1 MTYPDKPRVLVVDD
15 EPMNVELLQAYL
27 SEDYEVLSAYNGHE
41 ALEIIFN
48 DLPDIVLLD
57 VMMPDINGYQ
67 VCERIKNSETT
78 QFIPVVLVTALSGRE
93 DRLKGIESKADDFL
107 TKPVDRLELKMRVR
121 SLLRIKKLH
130 DNVIQERDQAQNY
143 LDVAAVMMLA
153 LDCSQNITLINKR
166 GLEILGCEE
175 SEVIGKNL
183 LEQFIPV
190 SARSEMEI
198 HFLNS
203 LNTSGIDSTYYECP
217 IITKNN
223 DERMVNWYSKPLI
236 DESGKVTGVLFS
248 GQDIT
253 IRKKAEEKLREQTH
267 AMEASIDGMA
277 IIDEEGIHS
286 YVNASHAH
294 IFGYDNP
301 RELIGKKWDMLYN
314 PSEVGLFKSTILP
327 DFRKK
332 GKWQGELI
340 GRRKDGST
348 FYQEISLTALDK
360 GLISV
365 VRDISKRKEFES
377 QLNDYA
383 ARLKTSNEL
392 KDLFTDI
399 LRHDLLNP
407 AGVVKGFTDMLLNE
421 ENDENKMH
429 KLQLIDSNVTRLIE
443 MIESAA
449 KFAKLEDTE
458 KLEFKSMDIGSILKN
473 VSEEL
478 KPQLEAKD
486 ITLDMKVSGHYP
498 AVINPLI
505 DGVFTNFISNAIKYG
520 PSESVVT
527 VDVQDLG
534 DEWKVVVS
542 DKGEGIPDKDKVLI
556 FNRFQR
562 LAEKKKAVKGSGLGL
577 AIAKR
582 IVELHGGSIGVED
595 NPVGKGSSFWATVK
609 KA

>member
-203 LNTSGIDSTYYECP
+203 LNTSGIDNTYYECP

>member
-314 PSEVGLFKSTILP
+314 LSEVGLFKSTILP

>member
-1 MTYPDKPRVLVVDD
+1 
-15 EPMNVELLQAYL
+15 
-27 SEDYEVLSAYNGHE
+27 
-41 ALEIIFN
+41 
-48 DLPDIVLLD
+48 
-57 VMMPDINGYQ
+57 
-67 VCERIKNSETT
+67 
-78 QFIPVVLVTALSGRE
+78 
-93 DRLKGIESKADDFL
+93 
-107 TKPVDRLELKMRVR
+107 
-121 SLLRIKKLH
+121 
-130 DNVIQERDQAQNY
+130 
-143 LDVAAVMMLA
+143 
-153 LDCSQNITLINKR
+153 
-166 GLEILGCEE
+166 
-175 SEVIGKNL
+175 
-183 LEQFIPV
+183 
-190 SARSEMEI
+190 
-198 HFLNS
+198 
-203 LNTSGIDSTYYECP
+203 
-217 IITKNN
+217 
-223 DERMVNWYSKPLI
+223 
-236 DESGKVTGVLFS
+236 
-248 GQDIT
+248 
-253 IRKKAEEKLREQTH
+253 
-267 AMEASIDGMA
+267 MA

-314 PSEVGLFKSTILP
+314 LSEVGLFKSTILP

>member
-203 LNTSGIDSTYYECP
+203 LNTSGIDNTYYECP

-421 ENDENKMH
+421 ENDENKIH
-429 KLQLIDSNVTRLIE
+429 KLRLIDSNVTRLIE